1 MLRHLLIVA
10 LSTLAFLNF
19 IGVSAPANAQAIAPS
34 AVEAPDERR
43 RLTNGNLYFAQIA
56 CSSRGRSLAQVQT
69 RLRAATGK
77 RGLNLQTY
85 LLMFGF
91 TGLYPEGKPA
101 GGPAVEMKD
110 EAGQPLT
117 KVTVE
122 GTTITPV
129 VAPVMA
135 RAKGRSNVNVD
146 YLSRVP
152 CGQSL
157 YFRYD
162 DDNPAMAVWAEFGSN
177 KNRAKALQDV
187 LSPAAAVFDEVLGA
201 VFNKTIPGMGQSTE
215 IEAFSKALGEL
226 INVFD
231 KEALLSD
238 THLLQIGRN
247 TFDTA
252 GLSVSVTVH
261 APDKRSNGDLLG
273 LVDHAF
279 LTGTTPF
286 SSTWD
291 NFLGGGEAGL
301 LRKIARQNVDNMA
314 SCQTT
319 RNTLSKEVEA
329 ARLSDVDMAFVMLA
343 AMKGGSVSS
352 NNAWACLGSNLA
364 CVSRDFT
371 DPQKARRSAGVEG
384 VVTASI
390 EQEHW
395 FDRSLPDIVASICPE
410 LDRSRQNSAAAEE
423 ILANEEAKKR
433 AAQEKERLASELAEQ
448 VSEAAKRKAFIEAT
462 ETHTSAAWQF
472 FREDSNGKD
481 GPQRFME
488 LANVMASL
496 PPAARAGF
504 LGPLDR
510 LGAGEIEGSIPAF
523 VIGEIYGTSAT
534 ARATMESDESTA
546 EQKAEAKKKFEALN
560 TYFADGLW
568 QLGATTT
575 TKVSLSFFIQAIES
589 YGIKHMACYRA
600 YTRVDAGDGNLARSP
615 LPAYFG
621 FHSASV
627 RLPHFVVLAFKD
639 KPKTLEELE
648 SGHVIHGFVEGD
660 KIVGLALDRN
670 DNVTAASVSQ
680 AMKEYGLTNSCVSL
694 MTVTAVNGDI

>member
-1 MLRHLLIVA
+1 MLRYLLIGA
-10 LSTLAFLNF
+10 LSAVASWQWS
-19 IGVSAPANAQAIAPS
+19 GVVAPANAQAIAPS

-43 RLTNGNLYFAQIA
+43 RLTNGNLYFAQIN
-56 CSSRGRSLAQVQT
+56 CSSKGRSLAQVQT

-117 KVTVE
+117 KVTLG

-129 VAPVMA
+129 VAPVIA
-135 RAKGRSNVNVD
+135 RAKGRSIVDVD

-162 DDNPAMAVWAEFGSN
+162 DKNPAMAVWAEFGSN
-177 KNRAKALQDV
+177 KNRAKALQDA
-187 LSPAAAVFDEVLGA
+187 LATAAAVFDEVLNA
-201 VFNKTIPGMGQSTE
+201 VFDKTIPGLGQSDE
-215 IEAFSKALGEL
+215 IEAFSTALGKL
-226 INVFD
+226 IEVFD

-238 THLLQIGRN
+238 THLLQIGEN

-252 GLSVSVTVH
+252 GLAVSVTVH

-291 NFLGGGEAGL
+291 NFLAGGEAGL
-301 LRKIARQNVDNMA
+301 LRQTARNNLDNMA
-314 SCQTT
+314 YCHTT
-319 RNTLSKEVEA
+319 RDALSKEAQA
-329 ARLSDVDMAFVMLA
+329 ARLSDVDVAFVMLA
-343 AMKGGSVSS
+343 ALKGGSVSS

-371 DPQKARRSAGVEG
+371 DPQKAGRSRGVEG

-390 EQEHW
+390 DQEHW
-395 FDRSLPDIVASICPE
+395 FNRSLPDTVVSLCPE
-410 LDRSRQNSAAAEE
+410 VDRSRQNTAAAEE
-423 ILANEEAKKR
+423 ILAIEESKKQ
-433 AAQEKERLASELAEQ
+433 AAQEKERLAREAAEQ
-448 VSEAAKRKAFIEAT
+448 AAEAAKRKTFIEST
-462 ETHTSAAWQF
+462 EAHTSAAWQF

-481 GPQRFME
+481 GPRRFME

-496 PPAARAGF
+496 PPTARAGF
-504 LGPLDR
+504 AGPLDR
-510 LGAGEIEGSIPAF
+510 LGAEEIESSIPAF
-523 VIGEIYGTSAT
+523 AIGQVYQARAT
-534 ARATMESDESTA
+534 ARTTLESDASTP
-546 EQKAEAKKKFEALN
+546 EQKAEARAKLEAFN
-560 TYFADGLW
+560 TYFADGVW

-575 TKVSLSFFIQAIES
+575 TKASLSFVVQAIEVF
-589 YGIKHMACYRA
+589 GIKYLACYRA
-600 YTRVDAGDGNLARSP
+600 YTRIDAGDGNLARSP

-621 FHSASV
+621 SHKAGV
-627 RLPHFVVLAFKD
+627 RLPHFVVLAFQD
-639 KPKTLEELE
+639 KPTTLEELE
-648 SGHVIHGFVEGD
+648 AGHVIHGFLEGG

-670 DNVTAASVSQ
+670 ANVTAASVSR
-680 AMKEYGLTNSCVSL
+680 AMEEFGLTNSCVAL
-694 MTVTAVNGDI
+694 RTAAAVEGRT

>member
-1 MLRHLLIVA
+1 MLRYHLILA
-10 LSTLAFLNF
+10 LSAVASWQLS
-19 IGVSAPANAQAIAPS
+19 GVVAPAKAQAIAPS
-34 AVEAPDERR
+34 VIESPDERR

-56 CSSRGRSLAQVQT
+56 CSSSGRSLAEVQT

-117 KVTVE
+117 KVTVG

-135 RAKGRSNVNVD
+135 RAKGRTIVNVD

-162 DDNPAMAVWAEFGSN
+162 DNNPAMAVWAEFGSN
-177 KNRAKALQDV
+177 KNRAKALQNI
-187 LSPAAAVFDEVLGA
+187 LAPAAAVFDEVLNA
-201 VFNKTIPGMGQSTE
+201 VFDKTIPGLGQSAE
-215 IEAFSKALGEL
+215 IEAFSTALGKL
-226 INVFD
+226 IEVFD

-238 THLLQIGRN
+238 THLLQIGEN

-261 APDKRSNGDLLG
+261 APDKWSNGDLLG

-301 LRKIARQNVDNMA
+301 LRQTARNNVGNMA
-314 SCQTT
+314 YCQTT
-319 RNTLSKEVEA
+319 RNSLSKEAKA
-329 ARLSDVDMAFVMLA
+329 ARLSDIDVAFVMLA
-343 AMKGGSVSS
+343 ALKGGSVSS

-371 DPQKARRSAGVEG
+371 DPQKAGRARGVEG

-390 EQEHW
+390 DQEHR
-395 FDRSLPDIVASICPE
+395 FDRSLPDTVASLCPE
-410 LDRSRQNSAAAEE
+410 VDRSRQNTAAAKE
-423 ILANEEAKKR
+423 ILAIQEARSR
-433 AAQEKERLASELAEQ
+433 AAQEKERLAREAAEQ
-448 VSEAAKRKAFIEAT
+448 AVEAANRKALIEAI
-462 ETHTSAAWQF
+462 EAHTSAAWQF
-472 FREDSNGKD
+472 FREDNNGKD
-481 GPQRFME
+481 GPRRFME

-496 PPAARAGF
+496 PPVARAGF
-504 LGPLDR
+504 VGPLDR
-510 LGAGEIEGSIPAF
+510 LGVGEIEGSIPAF
-523 VIGEIYGTSAT
+523 VIGQVFRARAT
-534 ARATMESDESTA
+534 ARATLESKAATA
-546 EQKAEAKKKFEALN
+546 EQKAEAEAQLEALN
-560 TYFADGLW
+560 TYFADGVW

-575 TKVSLSFFIQAIES
+575 TKASLSFFVQAFES
-589 YGIKHMACYRA
+589 YGINHIACYRA
-600 YTRVDAGDGNLARSP
+600 YTRIDAGDGNLARSP

-621 FHSASV
+621 SHNAGV
-627 RLPHFVVLAFKD
+627 RLPHFIVLAFQD
-639 KPKTLEELE
+639 KPTTLEELE
-648 SGHVIHGFVEGD
+648 AGHVIHGFVEGG

-670 DNVTAASVSQ
+670 DNVTAASVSR
-680 AMKEYGLTNSCVSL
+680 AMEEYGLKNSCVAL
-694 MTVTAVNGDI
+694 RTATVVQEG